1 MPNPMPSLTQPTTLD
16 LGVWNVCSDSV
27 RQYLSAV
34 GDELPVYQNTGFAPP
49 LWLAARIVGVLLERL
64 SLPDGTIHSLQ
75 DVEALEPI
83 GLGSRVA
90 ATATVEAV
98 RQRGGMS
105 FQTITYV
112 AKHPDS
118 DMIVLRGRTTVLLP
132 AGEVADGDQ
141 SHES

>member
-1 MPNPMPSLTQPTTLD
+1 MPSLTQPTTLD
-16 LGVWNVCSDSV
+16 LGVWNVCADSV
-27 RQYLSAV
+27 RQYLAAA

-75 DVEALEPI
+75 EVEALEPV

-112 AKHPDS
+112 VKHPDS
-118 DMIVLRGRTTVLLP
+118 DLVVLCGRTTVLLP
-132 AGEVADGDQ
+132 AGEVADGDPNHD
-141 SHES
+141 S

>member
-1 MPNPMPSLTQPTTLD
+1 MPSLTQPTTLD
-16 LGVWNVCSDSV
+16 LGVWNVCADSV
-27 RQYLSAV
+27 RRYLAAV
-34 GDELPVYQNTGFAPP
+34 GDELAVYQDTGFAPP
-49 LWLAARIVGVLLERL
+49 LWLAARMVGVLLDRL

-112 AKHPDS
+112 VRHPDS
-118 DMIVLRGRTTVLLP
+118 DLIVLRGRTTVLLP
-132 AGEVADGDQ
+132 AGEVADGDPI
-141 SHES
+141 HES

>member
-1 MPNPMPSLTQPTTLD
+1 MPSLTQPTTLD
-16 LGVWNVCSDSV
+16 LGVWNVCADSV
-27 RQYLSAV
+27 RQYLAAV
-34 GDELPVYQNTGFAPP
+34 GDELPVYRDTGFAPP

-75 DVEALEPI
+75 DVEAFEPI
-83 GLGSRVA
+83 SLGSRVA

-118 DMIVLRGRTTVLLP
+118 DLIVLRGRTTVLLP
-132 AGEVADGDQ
+132 APEVADGDP

>member
-1 MPNPMPSLTQPTTLD
+1 MPSLTQPTTLD
-16 LGVWNVCSDSV
+16 LGVWNVCADLV
-27 RQYLSAV
+27 RQYLAAV
-34 GDELPVYQNTGFAPP
+34 GDELPVYRDTGFAPP

-83 GLGSRVA
+83 GLGYRVA

-98 RQRGGMS
+98 RQRGGMN

-112 AKHPDS
+112 AKHLDS

-132 AGEVADGDQ
+132 AGEVADGDP